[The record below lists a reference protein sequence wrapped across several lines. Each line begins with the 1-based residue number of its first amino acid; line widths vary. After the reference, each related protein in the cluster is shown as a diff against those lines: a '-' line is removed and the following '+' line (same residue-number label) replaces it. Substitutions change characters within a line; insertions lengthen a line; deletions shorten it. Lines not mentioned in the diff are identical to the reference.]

1 MATTYGLSATGF
13 AIKTLA
19 QIQLELQQA
28 FQAAFGAGIDVT
40 GNSVLGQII
49 GILGGREADL
59 WELSQAVYL
68 SAFPDTAQGVDLSYA
83 VTLTGQQ
90 RLQATA
96 STVVAQLTGTPGT
109 LIPAGFQ
116 AAVVGSGAIFVT
128 TTDLTLDSVYGTA
141 STTMIAQQLGPIAA
155 PLGTLTVISTPVS
168 GLASVNNATDASLGR
183 NDETDAQLRSRR
195 AQQLVTAVGGTQTA
209 IQEALLK
216 VPGVSFAAAT
226 ENSGDVTDANGVP
239 PHSLHVFVLGG
250 LDADVA
256 QAIWIAKPAGAN
268 TYGANSATILDTYG
282 NQQTIYWDRG
292 QDVPMYL
299 IVQRTTKPAYPP
311 DGDEQIVAAILA
323 YGATLSTG
331 DTVFNWRLAAA
342 LSGIPGIDTLTIL
355 QGTAPNPASSANTP
369 IAGNQIA
376 TFAAQSIVVG

>member
-59 WELSQAVYL
+59 WELAQAVYL

-96 STVVAQLTGTPGT
+96 STVVAQLTGTPST

-116 AAVVGSGAIFVT
+116 AAVVGSGAIFLT
-128 TTDLTLDSVYGTA
+128 TADVTLDPVYGTA

-155 PLGTLTVISTPVS
+155 PLGTLTVINTPVP
-168 GLASVNNATDASLGR
+168 GLTSVNNATDASLGR

-209 IQEALLK
+209 IQEALLA

-256 QAIWIAKPAGAN
+256 QAIWTAKPAGAN
-268 TYGANSATILDTYG
+268 TYGASSATILDTYG
-282 NQQTIYWDRG
+282 NQQTIRWDRG
-292 QDVPMYL
+292 QDVPIYL
-299 IVQRTTKPAYPP
+299 IVQRTTNAAYPS
-311 DGDEQIVAAILA
+311 DGDDQIIAALLA
-323 YGATLSTG
+323 YASTLSNG
-331 DTVFNWRLAAA
+331 DGVFNWRLAAA
-342 LSGIPGIDTLTIL
+342 LAGIAGIDTLTIL
-355 QGTAPNPASSANTP
+355 QGTAPNPTTSANIP

-376 TFAAQSIVVG
+376 TFALQNIIVG